1 LNISHYWPNKLANHY
16 IMKYNNTLKILLP
29 AVILLIIIAVIGK
42 KKGWFGQEVTVKVAT
57 EKVAVNPIIEAVTA
71 NGKIQPE
78 TEVKISPDVSGE
90 IVELHVKEGD
100 FVQKG
105 VLLFRIK
112 PEIYISSRDRAA
124 ATLNSTK
131 SRLAQAEAQLIQAEL
146 AFNRSKKL
154 FEENTIS
161 KSDYEQAEAQY
172 KVAKAEKES
181 AEFSVKSSEASLK
194 EANENLVKTT
204 VYAPMTG
211 TISKLAVEL
220 GERVIGANMMTG
232 TEVLRVADLNRM
244 EVVVNVNENDIIR
257 VKPGDTATVEVDA
270 YLDRD
275 FRGVVTEIANS
286 ANTLGTT
293 TSDQV
298 TNFEVRIL
306 ILKESYD
313 DLISEK
319 NPSPFRPGMSASVDI
334 FTSRKMDVLT
344 VPIQAVTTRTDT
356 TLTDPEA
363 AKEIRTLVFV
373 SDGKYALARDVK
385 TGIQDNVN
393 IEVLTGLTEGED
405 VIVQPFSAIS
415 KKLADSTLIEVVD
428 KEALFNTEKKK

>member
-1 LNISHYWPNKLANHY
+1 MKDNK
-16 IMKYNNTLKILLP
+16 ILKILIS
-29 AVILLIIIAVIGK
+29 AVILLLILAVIGK
-42 KKGWFGQEVTVKVAT
+42 KAGWFGKEATIRVAT

-105 VLLFRIK
+105 TLLFKIK

-131 SRLAQAEAQLIQAEL
+131 ARLAQVEAQLIQAEL
-146 AFNRSKKL
+146 AYNRSKKL
-154 FEENTIS
+154 YEENTIS
-161 KSDYEQAEAQY
+161 QADFEQAESQY
-172 KVAKAEKES
+172 KIAVAEKQS

-204 VYAPMTG
+204 VYSPMTG
-211 TISKLAVEL
+211 TISSLLVEL
-220 GERVIGANMMTG
+220 GERVVGANMMTG

-244 EVVVNVNENDIIR
+244 EVVVDVNENDIIR
-257 VKPGDTATVEVDA
+257 VKLGDTAIVEVDA
-270 YLDRD
+270 YLDRE
-275 FRGVVTEIANS
+275 FKGIVTEIANS

-293 TSDQV
+293 SDQV
-298 TNFEVRIL
+298 TNFKVRIL
-306 ILKESYD
+306 ILKESYE
-313 DLISEK
+313 DLIAEK

-334 FTSRKMDVLT
+334 YTSSKAGVLT

-356 TLTDPEA
+356 LSTDPS
-363 AKEIRTLVFV
+363 AKDNIRTLVFV
-373 SDGKYALARDVK
+373 SDGTYALARDVSI
-385 TGIQDNVN
+385 GIQDNVN
-393 IEVLTGLTEGED
+393 IEVLSGLTEGEE

-415 KKLADSTLIEVVD
+415 KKLSDSTRIEVVE
-428 KEALFNTEKKK
+428 KEALFSTGK

>member
-1 LNISHYWPNKLANHY
+1 MKDNK
-16 IMKYNNTLKILLP
+16 ILKILLP
-29 AVILLIIIAVIGK
+29 AVILLIILAVVGK
-42 KKGWFGQEVTVKVAT
+42 KAGWFGKEATVKVAI

-90 IVELHVKEGD
+90 IVELPVKEGD

-105 VLLFRIK
+105 TLLFKIK
-112 PEIYISSRDRAA
+112 PEIYVSSRDRAA

-131 SRLAQAEAQLIQAEL
+131 ARLAQVEAQLIQAEL
-146 AFNRSKKL
+146 AYNRSKKL

-161 KSDYEQAEAQY
+161 KADFEQAESQY
-172 KVAKAEKES
+172 KIALAEKQS
-181 AEFSVKSSEASLK
+181 AEYSVKSSEASLK
-194 EANENLVKTT
+194 EANENLIKTT
-204 VYAPMTG
+204 IYSPMTG
-211 TISKLAVEL
+211 TISSLLVEL

-244 EVVVNVNENDIIR
+244 EVMVDVNENDIIR
-257 VKPGDTATVEVDA
+257 VKLGDTAIVEVDA

-275 FRGVVTEIANS
+275 FKGIVTEIANS

-293 TSDQV
+293 SDQV
-298 TNFEVRIL
+298 TNFKVRIL

-313 DLISEK
+313 DLITEK
-319 NPSPFRPGMSASVDI
+319 SPSPFRPGMSASVDVY
-334 FTSRKMDVLT
+334 TSTKNNVLT

-356 TLTDPEA
+356 VSTDPEA
-363 AKEIRTLVFV
+363 KDLIRTLVFV
-373 SDGKYALARDVK
+373 SDGTYAIARDVK

-393 IEVLTGLTEGED
+393 IEILEGLKEGED
-405 VIVQPFSAIS
+405 VIVQPFTAIS
-415 KKLADSTLIEVVD
+415 KKLSDSTLIEVVD
-428 KEALFNTEKKK
+428 KEALFSTEKKKK

>member
-1 LNISHYWPNKLANHY
+1 
-16 IMKYNNTLKILLP
+16 MKNNNLLKILAA
-29 AVILLIIIAVIGK
+29 AVVLLLILAMVGK
-42 KKGWFGQEVTVKVAT
+42 KAGWFGKEVSIKVAT
-57 EKVAVNPIIEAVTA
+57 EKVGINPIVEAVTA

-105 VLLFRIK
+105 TLLFKIK

-131 SRLAQAEAQLIQAEL
+131 ARLSQVEAQLIQAEL

-161 KSDYEQAEAQY
+161 KADFEQAESQY
-172 KVAKAEKES
+172 KVAKAEMES
-181 AEFSVKSSEASLK
+181 AQYSVKSSEASLK

-211 TISKLAVEL
+211 TISSLLVEQ
-220 GERVIGANMMTG
+220 GERVVGANMMTG

-244 EVVVNVNENDIIR
+244 EVVVEVNENDIIR
-257 VKPGDTATVEVDA
+257 VKQGDTAIVEVDA

-275 FRGVVTEIANS
+275 FKGVVTEIANS

-293 TSDQV
+293 SDQV
-298 TNFEVRIL
+298 TNFKVRIL
-306 ILKESYD
+306 ILKESYN

-334 FTSRKMDVLT
+334 YTSSKTGVMT

-356 TLTDPEA
+356 TATDPEA
-363 AKEIRTLVFV
+363 KNEIRTLVFV
-373 SDGKYALARDVK
+373 SDGTYALARDVK

-393 IEVLTGLTEGED
+393 IEILSGLTGEEN

-415 KKLADSTLIEVVD
+415 KKLSDSTRIEVVQ
-428 KEALFNTEKKK
+428 KEALFNTEKKKK

>member
-1 LNISHYWPNKLANHY
+1 
-16 IMKYNNTLKILLP
+16 MKNNRLLKILAA
-29 AVILLIIIAVIGK
+29 AVVLLLIFAIVGK
-42 KKGWFGQEVTVKVAT
+42 KAGWFGKEVTIKVAT
-57 EKVAVNPIIEAVTA
+57 EKVGVNPIIEAVTA

-90 IVELHVKEGD
+90 IVELNVKEGD
-100 FVQKG
+100 YVQKG
-105 VLLFRIK
+105 TLLFKIK

-131 SRLAQAEAQLIQAEL
+131 ARLAQVEAQMIQAEL

-161 KSDYEQAEAQY
+161 KADFEQAESQY
-172 KVAKAEKES
+172 KVAKAEMES
-181 AEFSVKSSEASLK
+181 AQYSVKSSEASLK

-204 VYAPMTG
+204 VYSPMTG
-211 TISKLAVEL
+211 TISSLLVEQ
-220 GERVIGANMMTG
+220 GERVVGANMMTG

-244 EVVVNVNENDIIR
+244 EVVVDVNENDIIR
-257 VKPGDTATVEVDA
+257 VKLGDTAIVEVDA

-275 FRGVVTEIANS
+275 FKGIVTEIANS

-293 TSDQV
+293 SDQV
-298 TNFEVRIL
+298 TNFKVRIL
-306 ILKESYD
+306 ILKESYN

-334 FTSRKMDVLT
+334 YTSSKTNAMT

-356 TLTDPEA
+356 TITDPA
-363 AKEIRTLVFV
+363 AKNDIRTLVFV
-373 SDGKYALARDVK
+373 SDGTHALARDVT

-393 IEVLTGLTEGED
+393 IEILSGLTGEED

-428 KEALFNTEKKK
+428 KEALFSTEKTKK

>member
-1 LNISHYWPNKLANHY
+1 
-16 IMKYNNTLKILLP
+16 MKNNRLLKILAA
-29 AVILLIIIAVIGK
+29 AVVLLLIFAVVGK
-42 KKGWFGQEVTVKVAT
+42 KAGWFGKEVTIKVAT
-57 EKVAVNPIIEAVTA
+57 EKVGVNPIIEAVTA

-78 TEVKISPDVSGE
+78 TEVKISPDVSGD

-105 VLLFRIK
+105 TLLFKIK

-131 SRLAQAEAQLIQAEL
+131 SRLAQVEAQMIQAEL

-161 KSDYEQAEAQY
+161 KADFEQAESQY
-172 KVAKAEKES
+172 KVAKAEMES
-181 AEFSVKSSEASLK
+181 AQYSVKSSEASLK
-194 EANENLVKTT
+194 EANENLIKTT
-204 VYAPMTG
+204 VYSPMTG
-211 TISKLAVEL
+211 TISSLLVEQ
-220 GERVIGANMMTG
+220 GERVVGANMMTG

-244 EVVVNVNENDIIR
+244 EVVVDVNENDIIR
-257 VKPGDTATVEVDA
+257 VKLGDTAIVEVDA

-275 FRGVVTEIANS
+275 FKGVVTEIANS

-293 TSDQV
+293 SDQV
-298 TNFEVRIL
+298 TNFKVRIL
-306 ILKESYD
+306 ILKESYE

-334 FTSRKMDVLT
+334 YTSSKANVMT

-356 TLTDPEA
+356 TITDPA
-363 AKEIRTLVFV
+363 AKNDIRTLVFV
-373 SDGKYALARDVK
+373 SDGTYALARDVT

-393 IEVLTGLTEGED
+393 IEILSGLTGEED
-405 VIVQPFSAIS
+405 VIVQPFTAIS
-415 KKLADSTLIEVVD
+415 KKLSDSTRIEVVA
-428 KEALFNTEKKK
+428 KEALFSTEKTKK

>member
-1 LNISHYWPNKLANHY
+1 MMKDNK
-16 IMKYNNTLKILLP
+16 ILKILLP
-29 AVILLIIIAVIGK
+29 AIILLIIIAVIGK
-42 KKGWFGQEVTVKVAT
+42 KKGWFGQEATVKVAT
-57 EKVAVNPIIEAVTA
+57 EKVAVNPIIESVTA

-112 PEIYISSRDRAA
+112 PEIYISSRDRSAA
-124 ATLNSTK
+124 MLNSTK

-146 AFNRSKKL
+146 AFNRSRKL

-161 KSDYEQAEAQY
+161 QSDFEQAESQY

-211 TISKLAVEL
+211 TISRLAVEL

-244 EVVVNVNENDIIR
+244 EVVVDVNENDIIM

-275 FRGVVTEIANS
+275 FTGVVTEIANS

-293 TSDQV
+293 SDQV
-298 TNFEVRIL
+298 TNFEVSIL

-313 DLISEK
+313 DLISET

-334 FTSRKMDVLT
+334 FTSRKTDVLT
-344 VPIQAVTTRTDT
+344 VQIQAVTTRTDT
-356 TLTDPEA
+356 TITDPEA
-363 AKEIRTLVFV
+363 QKDIRTLVFV
-373 SDGKYALARDVK
+373 SDGTYALARDVK

-393 IEVLTGLTEGED
+393 IEIISGLTEGED

-428 KEALFNTEKKK
+428 KEVLFNTEKKKKK

>member
-1 LNISHYWPNKLANHY
+1 
-16 IMKYNNTLKILLP
+16 MKQNKILRILIP
-29 AVILLIIIAVIGK
+29 AVILLLILAVIGK
-42 KKGWFGQEVTVKVAT
+42 KAGWFGKEATIKVAT

-105 VLLFRIK
+105 TLLFKIK

-124 ATLNSTK
+124 ATLNSTRA
-131 SRLAQAEAQLIQAEL
+131 RLAQVEAQLIQAEL
-146 AFNRSKKL
+146 AYNRSKKL
-154 FEENTIS
+154 YEENTIS
-161 KSDYEQAEAQY
+161 QADFEQAESQY
-172 KVAKAEKES
+172 KIALAEKQS

-204 VYAPMTG
+204 VYSPMTG
-211 TISKLAVEL
+211 TISSLLVEL
-220 GERVIGANMMTG
+220 GERVVGANMMTG

-244 EVVVNVNENDIIR
+244 EVVVDVNENDIIR
-257 VKPGDTATVEVDA
+257 VKLGDTAIVEVDA
-270 YLDRD
+270 YLDRE
-275 FRGVVTEIANS
+275 FKGIVTEIANS

-293 TSDQV
+293 SDQV
-298 TNFEVRIL
+298 TNFKVRIL
-306 ILKESYD
+306 ILKESYE
-313 DLISEK
+313 DLITEK

-334 FTSRKMDVLT
+334 YTSSKAGVLT

-356 TLTDPEA
+356 LSTDPA
-363 AKEIRTLVFV
+363 AKDNIRTLVFV
-373 SDGKYALARDVK
+373 SDGTYALARDVSI
-385 TGIQDNVN
+385 GIQDNVN
-393 IEVLTGLTEGED
+393 IEVLSGLTEGEE

-415 KKLADSTLIEVVD
+415 KKLSDSTRIEVVD
-428 KEALFNTEKKK
+428 KDALFSTGKKE

>member
-1 LNISHYWPNKLANHY
+1 
-16 IMKYNNTLKILLP
+16 MKNNRLLKIL
-29 AVILLIIIAVIGK
+29 AVAVVLLLIVAVVGK
-42 KKGWFGQEVTVKVAT
+42 KAGWFGKEVTIKVAT
-57 EKVAVNPIIEAVTA
+57 EKVGVNPIIEAVTA

-105 VLLFRIK
+105 TLLFKIK

-131 SRLAQAEAQLIQAEL
+131 SRLAQVEAQMIQAEL

-161 KSDYEQAEAQY
+161 KADFEQAESQY
-172 KVAKAEKES
+172 KVAKAEMES
-181 AEFSVKSSEASLK
+181 AQYSVKSSEASLK
-194 EANENLVKTT
+194 EANENLIKTT
-204 VYAPMTG
+204 VYSPMTG
-211 TISKLAVEL
+211 TISSLLVEQ
-220 GERVIGANMMTG
+220 GERVVGANMMTG

-244 EVVVNVNENDIIR
+244 EVVVDVNENDIIR
-257 VKPGDTATVEVDA
+257 VKLGDTAIVEVDA

-275 FRGVVTEIANS
+275 FKGVVTEIANS

-293 TSDQV
+293 SDQV
-298 TNFEVRIL
+298 TNFKVRIL
-306 ILKESYD
+306 ILKESYE

-334 FTSRKMDVLT
+334 YTSSKANVMT

-356 TLTDPEA
+356 TITDPA
-363 AKEIRTLVFV
+363 AKNDIRTLVFV
-373 SDGKYALARDVK
+373 SDGTYALARDVT

-393 IEVLTGLTEGED
+393 IEILSGLTGEED
-405 VIVQPFSAIS
+405 VIVQPFTAIS
-415 KKLADSTLIEVVD
+415 KKLSDSTRIEVVA
-428 KEALFNTEKKK
+428 KEALFSTEKTKK

>member
-1 LNISHYWPNKLANHY
+1 
-16 IMKYNNTLKILLP
+16 MKNNKILR
-29 AVILLIIIAVIGK
+29 ILVPVVLVLIIFAAIGK
-42 KKGWFGQEVTVKVAT
+42 KKGWFGKEVMVKVAVEQVKKT
-57 EKVAVNPIIEAVTA
+57 PIVEAVTA

-105 VLLFRIK
+105 VLLFKIK
-112 PEIYISSRDRAA
+112 PEIYISARERAA
-124 ATLNSTK
+124 ATVNSTK
-131 SRLAQAEAQLIQAEL
+131 ARQAQVEAQLIQAEL
-146 AFNRSKKL
+146 SFNRSKKL

-161 KSDYEQAEAQY
+161 KSDFEQAESQY

-181 AEFSVKSSEASLK
+181 AIYSVKSAEASLR

-204 VYAPMTG
+204 VYSPMTG
-211 TISKLAVEL
+211 TISSLSVEL

-244 EVVVNVNENDIIR
+244 EVVVEVNENDIIR
-257 VKPGDTATVEVDA
+257 VKLGDTAEVEVDA
-270 YLDRD
+270 YLDRT
-275 FRGVVTEIANS
+275 FKGVVTEIANS
-286 ANTLGTT
+286 AKTT
-293 TSDQV
+293 TITSDQV

-306 ILKESYD
+306 ILRESYD

-334 FTSRKMDVLT
+334 FTSRKADILT

-356 TLTDPEA
+356 TKAEA
-363 AKEIRTLVFV
+363 AGTEEIRTLVFV

-393 IEVLTGLTEGED
+393 IEILSGLAEGD
-405 VIVQPFSAIS
+405 TVIVQPFSAIS
-415 KKLADSTLIEVVD
+415 KKLSDSTLIEVVD
-428 KEALFNTEKKK
+428 KEALFSTEKKKEK

>member
-1 LNISHYWPNKLANHY
+1 MKDNK
-16 IMKYNNTLKILLP
+16 ILKILLP
-29 AVILLIIIAVIGK
+29 AVILLIILAVVGK
-42 KKGWFGQEVTVKVAT
+42 KAGWFGKEATIKVAT

-90 IVELHVKEGD
+90 IVELPVKEGD

-105 VLLFRIK
+105 TLLFKIK

-131 SRLAQAEAQLIQAEL
+131 ARLAQVEAQLIQAEL
-146 AFNRSKKL
+146 AYNRSKKL

-161 KSDYEQAEAQY
+161 KADFEQAESQY
-172 KVAKAEKES
+172 KIAVAEKQS
-181 AEFSVKSSEASLK
+181 AEYSVKSSEASLK
-194 EANENLVKTT
+194 EANENLIKTT
-204 VYAPMTG
+204 IYSPMTG
-211 TISKLAVEL
+211 TISSLLVEL

-244 EVVVNVNENDIIR
+244 EVMVDVNENDIIR
-257 VKPGDTATVEVDA
+257 VKLGDTAIVEVDA

-275 FRGVVTEIANS
+275 FKGIVTEIANS

-293 TSDQV
+293 SDQV
-298 TNFEVRIL
+298 TNFKVRIL
-306 ILKESYD
+306 ILKESYE
-313 DLISEK
+313 DLITEK
-319 NPSPFRPGMSASVDI
+319 SPSPFRPGMSASVDVY
-334 FTSRKMDVLT
+334 TSSKTNVLT

-356 TLTDPEA
+356 VNTDPEA
-363 AKEIRTLVFV
+363 KDLIRTLVFV
-373 SDGKYALARDVK
+373 SDGTYALARDVK

-393 IEVLTGLTEGED
+393 IEILDGLKEGEE
-405 VIVQPFSAIS
+405 VIVQPFTAIS
-415 KKLADSTLIEVVD
+415 KKLSDSTLIEVVD
-428 KEALFNTEKKK
+428 KESLFSTEKKKK

>member
-1 LNISHYWPNKLANHY
+1 MKNNK
-16 IMKYNNTLKILLP
+16 ILKILVP
-29 AVILLIIIAVIGK
+29 AVLVLIIFAAIGK
-42 KKGWFGQEVTVKVAT
+42 NKGWFGKEATVKVSV
-57 EKVAVNPIIEAVTA
+57 EKTAVNDIIEAVTA

-90 IVELHVKEGD
+90 IVELHVREGD

-105 VLLFRIK
+105 KLLFKIK
-112 PEIYISSRDRAA
+112 PEIYISARERAA

-131 SRLAQAEAQLIQAEL
+131 ARLAQAEAQLIQAEL
-146 AFNRSKKL
+146 AYNRSKKL
-154 FEENTIS
+154 YEENTIS
-161 KSDYEQAEAQY
+161 QADFEQAESQY
-172 KVAKAEKES
+172 KIARAEKES
-181 AEFSVKSSEASLK
+181 AEYSVKSSEASLK

-211 TISKLAVEL
+211 TISSLSVEL
-220 GERVIGANMMTG
+220 GERVVGANMMTG

-244 EVVVNVNENDIIR
+244 EVVVDVNENDIIN
-257 VKPGDTATVEVDA
+257 VKLGDSTKIEVDA
-270 YLDRD
+270 YMDRA
-275 FRGVVTEIANS
+275 FAGLVTEIANS

-293 TSDQV
+293 SDQV

-306 ILKESYD
+306 MLRESYN
-313 DLISEK
+313 DLLGEN

-334 FTSRKMDVLT
+334 FTSTKNDVLT

-356 TLTDPEA
+356 TAVQASGSD
-363 AKEIRTLVFV
+363 EIRTLVFV
-373 SDGKYALARDVK
+373 SDGTYALARDVK

-393 IEVLTGLTEGED
+393 IEIVSGLEEGED

-415 KKLADSTLIEVVD
+415 KKLADSTLIEVVGKD
-428 KEALFNTEKKK
+428 ELFKIDNKKK

>member
-1 LNISHYWPNKLANHY
+1 MKNNKILNIL
-16 IMKYNNTLKILLP
+16 IP
-29 AVILLIIIAVIGK
+29 AVILLLILAVIGK
-42 KKGWFGQEVTVKVAT
+42 KAGWFGKEATIKVAI

-105 VLLFRIK
+105 TLLFKIK

-131 SRLAQAEAQLIQAEL
+131 ARLAQVEAQLFQAEL
-146 AFNRSKKL
+146 AYNRSKKL
-154 FEENTIS
+154 YEENTIS
-161 KSDYEQAEAQY
+161 QADFEQAESQY
-172 KVAKAEKES
+172 KIALAEKQS

-204 VYAPMTG
+204 VYSPMTG
-211 TISKLAVEL
+211 TISSLLVEL
-220 GERVIGANMMTG
+220 GERVVGANMMTG

-244 EVVVNVNENDIIR
+244 EVVVDVNENDIIR
-257 VKPGDTATVEVDA
+257 VKLGDTAIVDVDA
-270 YLDRD
+270 YLDRE
-275 FRGVVTEIANS
+275 FKGIVTEIANS

-293 TSDQV
+293 SDQV
-298 TNFEVRIL
+298 TNFKVRIL
-306 ILKESYD
+306 ILKESYE
-313 DLISEK
+313 DLITEK

-334 FTSRKMDVLT
+334 YTSSKAGVLT

-356 TLTDPEA
+356 LSTDPST
-363 AKEIRTLVFV
+363 KDNIRTLVFV
-373 SDGKYALARDVK
+373 SDGTYALARDVS

-393 IEVLTGLTEGED
+393 IEVLSGLTEGEE

-415 KKLADSTLIEVVD
+415 KKLSDSTRIEVVD
-428 KEALFNTEKKK
+428 KEALFSTGKKE

>member
-1 LNISHYWPNKLANHY
+1 MDNK
-16 IMKYNNTLKILLP
+16 ILKILLP
-29 AVILLIIIAVIGK
+29 AVILLIIFAVIGK
-42 KKGWFGQEVTVKVAT
+42 KKGWFGKEATVKVAI
-57 EKVAVNPIIEAVTA
+57 EKVAVNPITEAVTA

-105 VLLFRIK
+105 LLLFKIK
-112 PEIYISSRDRAA
+112 PEIYVSARDRAA
-124 ATLNSTK
+124 ATLSSTK
-131 SRLAQAEAQLIQAEL
+131 ARLSQVEAQLIQAEL
-146 AFNRSKKL
+146 AYNRSKKL
-154 FEENTIS
+154 YGENTIS
-161 KSDYEQAEAQY
+161 QSEFEQAESQY

-181 AEFSVKSSEASLK
+181 AEYAVKSSEASLK

-204 VYAPMTG
+204 VYSPMTG
-211 TISKLAVEL
+211 TISRLAVEL

-244 EVVVNVNENDIIR
+244 EVVVEVNENDIIR

-275 FRGVVTEIANS
+275 FTGVVTEIANS

-293 TSDQV
+293 TADQV

-306 ILKESYD
+306 ILRESYE
-313 DLISEK
+313 DLITEK

-334 FTSRKMDVLT
+334 FTSRRANTLT

-356 TLTDPEA
+356 TLTVADA
-363 AKEIRTLVFV
+363 SKEIRTLVFV
-373 SDGKYALARDVK
+373 SDGTYALARDVK

-393 IEVLTGLTEGED
+393 IEILSGLTEGEE

-428 KEALFNTEKKK
+428 KEELFSTEKKKK